1 MFCPAIISDVWTPG
15 LLGVSSRFVE
25 TIRIRE
31 SETVSCS
38 VVHGNVK
45 VSVAPLSMGF
55 SRQKYWSGLPCPPS
69 GDLQDPGI
77 EPMSSALLNL
87 ELDGF
92 QNNIRSKHSYWD
104 FLVTQW

>member
-45 VSVAPLSMGF
+45 VLVAPLSMGF
-55 SRQKYWSGLPCPPS
+55 SRQKYWSVLPCPPS
-69 GDLQDPGI
+69 GDLPDPRVELRSPTLLADSLPA
-77 EPMSSALLNL
+77 EPQGKPENEM
-87 ELDGF
+87 
-92 QNNIRSKHSYWD
+92 
-104 FLVTQW
+104 LVC